1 MSLREL
7 RTFIAFAEAGSFAA
21 AARTVGRTQ
30 SAVTMQMK
38 VLEDEFQIALFDRT
52 SRPPAMTAVGR
63 VLLPYA
69 IEAVAAY
76 DRLFQVISSSE
87 VEGHLRLGVVPSVM
101 TGVMPKA
108 LIALRER
115 YPALHV
121 ELAMGL
127 SKDLVGR
134 VQKGA
139 MDAAVVSDF
148 KLSNAALRWSP
159 FAQEPLVLIAP
170 LDAPPKRAEELLTS
184 YPFIRYTRQAW
195 VGKLIEEYLQQRK
208 FQVHETMVLDTL
220 EAIRTMV
227 HHGLGVSVVPHRA
240 TDEASDLPVRTV
252 RFSGPTSQ
260 RVVGVIQME
269 EHPKA
274 ALVEVLLDV
283 LKQVAAPSSG
293 RPDRISSRRTSRA
306 ACRASLKEAQ

>member
-7 RTFIAFAEAGSFAA
+7 RTFVAVAEGGSFAA
-21 AARTVGRTQ
+21 AAKTVGRTQ
-30 SAVTMQMK
+30 SAITVQMK
-38 VLEDEFQIALFDRT
+38 VLEDEFRVALFDR
-52 SRPPAMTAVGR
+52 SNRPPTLTSVGR
-63 VLLPYA
+63 ALLPHA

-76 DRLFQVISSSE
+76 DRLFQVINDTT

-108 LIALRER
+108 LKALRER

-148 KLSNAALRWSP
+148 KLSNAGLRWSP
-159 FAQEPLVLIAP
+159 FSQEPLVLITP
-170 LDAPPKRAEELLTS
+170 LDAPAKKAEDLLTA
-184 YPFIRYTRQAW
+184 YPFIRYSRHAW
-195 VGKLIEEYLQQRK
+195 VGQLIDDFLKRRK
-208 FQVHETMVLDTL
+208 IQVREAMVLDTL

-227 HHGLGVSVVPHRA
+227 HHGLGVSVVPQRS
-240 TDEASDLPVRTV
+240 TDDASDLPVRTV
-252 RFSGPTSQ
+252 RFSGPTTQ
-260 RVVGVIQME
+260 RIVGVVQME
-269 EHPKA
+269 EHAKA
-274 ALVEVLLDV
+274 ALVDVLLDV
-283 LKQVAAPSSG
+283 LKREAAPGSG
-293 RPDRISSRRTSRA
+293 RIDRVATRRPKRA
-306 ACRASLKEAQ
+306 GNGGDPT